1 VTAAAGVQVR
11 ARAEGLAA
19 ALPLAAALASG
30 ALRPRHREALA
41 AAAGC
46 DLRPD
51 EPGCTLRRLLEAGAV
66 ARQQARSA
74 LCQADSLPFRA
85 QAAWGWCE
93 LSDGMHTMPGA
104 ASPRT
109 WLKHGAIFNLHLSAA
124 QSQFLHASSFGL
136 VWLLRVQCAAC
147 LHTLAHSPCNVPQRS
162 TYGADARRRCWQWCR
177 PRSGRPRWRRP
188 WRRPPPPGASVACS

>member
-1 VTAAAGVQVR
+1 VILRACTASCCAGRREYKSSDGASTVLLAATCCAGATAARAQVR

-30 ALRPRHREALA
+30 ALRLRHREALA

-74 LCQADSLPFRA
+74 LNQTGVAALQG
-85 QAAWGWCE
+85 QAA
-93 LSDGMHTMPGA
+93 L
-104 ASPRT
+104 
-109 WLKHGAIFNLHLSAA
+109 
-124 QSQFLHASSFGL
+124 
-136 VWLLRVQCAAC
+136 
-147 LHTLAHSPCNVPQRS
+147 
-162 TYGADARRRCWQWCR
+162 
-177 PRSGRPRWRRP
+177 
-188 WRRPPPPGASVACS
+188 